1 MPGTINSCGFG
12 FSIAKP
18 PNSSGQK
25 PVIDGFFLGTRKISF
40 SYPRLENELIQCI
53 NLKNSGKMNEWM
65 REECICFVSRD
76 INKLLDM
83 FAKNN
88 QTSISEGVRERVF
101 QRAGFYCGF
110 TLDVRCAQ
118 TSTHHMILNSSYF
131 QRKMDV
137 LLASADVNV
146 RNQCVRTAL
155 SGLADTFFESNVN
168 NMDINKFRDRV
179 HNTIVQEI
187 QKTQNVFN

>member
-1 MPGTINSCGFG
+1 M
-12 FSIAKP
+12 
-18 PNSSGQK
+18 
-25 PVIDGFFLGTRKISF
+25 
-40 SYPRLENELIQCI
+40 
-53 NLKNSGKMNEWM
+53 KNSGKMNEWM

-76 INKLLDM
+76 VNKLLDM

-187 QKTQNVFN
+187 QKNSKCV

>member
-1 MPGTINSCGFG
+1 
-12 FSIAKP
+12 
-18 PNSSGQK
+18 
-25 PVIDGFFLGTRKISF
+25 
-40 SYPRLENELIQCI
+40 
-53 NLKNSGKMNEWM
+53 
-65 REECICFVSRD
+65 
-76 INKLLDM
+76 
-83 FAKNN
+83 
-88 QTSISEGVRERVF
+88 
-101 QRAGFYCGF
+101 
-110 TLDVRCAQ
+110 
-118 TSTHHMILNSSYF
+118 MILNSSYF

-187 QKTQNVFN
+187 QKNSKCV